1 MWLRWRRPVWAPR
14 TAQARAAAEQLTLQD
29 PAPLPCPQGLCTSAS
44 QRSTEQSGAVCFR
57 VPANPEIAWCHP
69 TSISAQQLTAVPVGA
84 STYLVHPSTHVRA
97 ERYQTRDFCRQ
108 LNCFL

>member
-14 TAQARAAAEQLTLQD
+14 TAQARAAAEELTLQGPARC
-29 PAPLPCPQGLCTSAS
+29 PAP
-44 QRSTEQSGAVCFR
+44 GALHVCFPEERRAEWTVCFR

-84 STYLVHPSTHVRA
+84 SMCLVHPSTHVRA

-108 LNCFL
+108 LKCFV